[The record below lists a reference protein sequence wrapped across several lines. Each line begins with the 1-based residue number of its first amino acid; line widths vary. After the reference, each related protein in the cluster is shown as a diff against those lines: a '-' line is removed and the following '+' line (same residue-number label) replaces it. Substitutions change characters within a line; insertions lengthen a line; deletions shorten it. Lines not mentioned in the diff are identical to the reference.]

1 LTIAPQQATTQLAS
15 YFEYLVKGPFL
26 ICWEFSDTR
35 HHLFFVRMPILIFV
49 QVAIMT
55 LYVKGYKVDR
65 QKVANIVGA
74 PLVEAGIRAIVD
86 RLDRSA

>member
-1 LTIAPQQATTQLAS
+1 
-15 YFEYLVKGPFL
+15 
-26 ICWEFSDTR
+26 
-35 HHLFFVRMPILIFV
+35 MPILIFV
-49 QVAIMT
+49 QIAIMT